1 MPPPS
6 PVLSITRFF
15 SCTIPLKPCL
25 NYCELSLQTA
35 GDEVSP
41 IPSKPKDP
49 AFGTGLGFR
58 VQQLRIEQFIVER
71 FFQKLKNMHPPKESH
86 TIRK

>member
-1 MPPPS
+1 MAPQALFK
-6 PVLSITRFF
+6 VLRGFF

-58 VQQLRIEQFIVER
+58 VQQLEQFIVER
-71 FFQKLKNMHPPKESH
+71 FFQKLKTMHPIPYH
-86 TIRK
+86 